1 MLKAIIDTHAIIWY
15 AYNDARLS
23 ANAATFIDNTILNGD
38 RIGLATI
45 SLVEIVYLI
54 EKNKIPAATLQTI
67 GQLVQDPSRGLD
79 LVVLDEGVTQALATV
94 PRAQVPDMPDRI
106 ISATAVRLRVPLI
119 SRDGKIQLSQVPT
132 IW

>member
-23 ANAATFIDNTILNGD
+23 ANAATFIDNTILRGD

-54 EKNKIPAATLQTI
+54 EKSKIPATTFPTI
-67 GQLVQDPSRGLD
+67 QQLVLDPSRGLE
-79 LVVLDEGVTQALATV
+79 LVPLDEGIVQALATV
-94 PRAQVPDMPDRI
+94 PRTQVPDMPDRI
-106 ISATAVRLRVPLI
+106 IAATALHLGVPLI
-119 SRDGKIQLSQVPT
+119 SRDGKVQLS
-132 IW
+132 

>member
-106 ISATAVRLRVPLI
+106 ISATAVRLGVPPI